1 MYKLRNG
8 VELPKE
14 FKIKVNSEQSE
25 ALQLHL
31 LSVGYKYGDGSVN
44 IFKKP
49 YFYIHNSER
58 ITFSNDYD
66 YTFFNHHSY
75 KQIKF
80 KDYFEKVT
88 ENKFPEKWC
97 IEVNEDNYNELNVW
111 MHRNWK
117 NYEGY
122 RDTWCTVLDNYNKY
136 FYSESVCGSCHSI
149 NDLISGF
156 TLITTQQFREKF
168 GIAKINETEI
178 KAMESNIDFWHERA
192 NYHKQRCKDLR
203 LERYEMSKEI
213 EQLKKELALYHSLK
227 ETLIS
232 IAKKD

>member
-1 MYKLRNG
+1 
-8 VELPKE
+8 
-14 FKIKVNSEQSE
+14 
-25 ALQLHL
+25 
-31 LSVGYKYGDGSVN
+31 
-44 IFKKP
+44 
-49 YFYIHNSER
+49 
-58 ITFSNDYD
+58 
-66 YTFFNHHSY
+66 
-75 KQIKF
+75 
-80 KDYFEKVT
+80 
-88 ENKFPEKWC
+88 
-97 IEVNEDNYNELNVW
+97 

-122 RDTWCTVLDNYNKY
+122 RDTWCTVFDNYNKY

>member
-1 MYKLRNG
+1 MYKLKQGAN
-8 VELPKE
+8 LPEE
-14 FKIKVNSEQSE
+14 FKIKVNPEQSKE
-25 ALQLHL
+25 LQLYLFSIGYEWPHSKQNPSYTYL
-31 LSVGYKYGDGSVN
+31 KYFEVNKEHGLSGNRSEFINKN
-44 IFKKP
+44 IQRIRFK
-49 YFYIHNSER
+49 E
-58 ITFSNDYD
+58 
-66 YTFFNHHSY
+66 
-75 KQIKF
+75 
-80 KDYFEKVT
+80 YFEKVT
-88 ENKFPEKWC
+88 NQFPEKWC
-97 IEVNEDNYNELNVW
+97 IEVTEDNYKELNVW

-117 NYEGY
+117 NYKGY
-122 RDTWCTVLDNYNKY
+122 RDSWCTVFDNYNKY
-136 FYSESVCGSCHSI
+136 FYSESVHGSCHSI